1 MKKQF
6 ILSLLLLSVVTAGGK
21 TIHKVSNPEY
31 VAMQQGTMEIVS
43 VKTTEEATTITFKYL
58 GEGFHQFVPDI
69 HLVDEQDKHYEL
81 IGQKGFSEDS
91 LKNLKP
97 KKKGKYELRFKPLP
111 TETRIF
117 DLIEDAY
124 YMGATRYYGIREKG
138 APFTVSNPLPHN
150 EGNASLP
157 DIDFKV
163 DSTIV
168 TGHIVGYNPEES
180 TLKGIVFSQPSYSFR
195 TSIERPSA
203 KFDKD
208 GNFQMKLSVCGPT
221 WTHLVVSP
229 SGMFVPVM
237 LYPGDSIHLNIDL
250 EAENRITYNS
260 QKQKDFSKLMQC
272 APIMSTFHNVLEQD
286 TLHYHRLTS
295 ESVNKRFEDYDELSL
310 YLSGKYGLNR
320 VETEMLRSHLS
331 TMIAID
337 VAAITSY
344 YLFKKYPRPT
354 SNDEVWEWKKV
365 ESSYFNSIG
374 KVRAESNAFLTTP
387 NWSELL
393 STHHLFENP
402 QFFTLFYNSLEN
414 VYTENSEDAYTIKD
428 LLNTILKRLRE
439 YRQKGDDDSIFEQA
453 FLLCFSSALPVNI
466 PTTENQL
473 TRISN
478 NFNQYR
484 QLFFHPSV
492 VRMVGTI
499 INEWEQK
506 AYQELEEQEYR
517 NSLNKKQ

>member
-6 ILSLLLLSVVTAGGK
+6 ILSLLLLSVVAAEGK

-31 VAMQQGTMEIVS
+31 VALLHGTMEIAS
-43 VKTTEEATTITFKYL
+43 VKTTEEATTITFQYP
-58 GEGFHQFVPDI
+58 GEGFYQFVPDI
-69 HLVDEQDKHYEL
+69 HLVDEQGKHYDL

-97 KKKGKYELRFKPLP
+97 KKKGKYELHFEPLP
-111 TETRIF
+111 ADTRIF

-124 YMGATRYYGIREKG
+124 EMGATRYYGIREKNV
-138 APFTVSNPLPHN
+138 PFTVSNPLPHN
-150 EGNASLP
+150 EGEASLP

-168 TGHIVGYNPEES
+168 TGHIVGYNPEKS
-180 TLKGIVFSQPSYSFR
+180 NLKGMLFTQPSYYFR
-195 TSIERPSA
+195 ANQQRPTA
-203 KFDKD
+203 QFDKD
-208 GNFQMKLSVCGPT
+208 GNFQMRFSVCGPT
-221 WTHLVVSP
+221 WTHLVISP
-229 SGMFVPVM
+229 NGMFVPIM
-237 LYPGDSIHLNIDL
+237 LYPGDSIHISIDL
-250 EAENRITYNS
+250 EAENKITYNS

-272 APIMSTFHNVLEQD
+272 APIMSTFHNVRNQD
-286 TLHYHRLTS
+286 TLYYHRLTP
-295 ESVNKRFEDYDELSL
+295 ESVTKRFDDFDTLAL

-354 SNDEVWEWKKV
+354 SNDEVWEWEKV
-365 ESSYFNSIG
+365 KSSYFNSIS

-393 STHHLFENP
+393 STHHLHENP
-402 QFFTLFYNSLEN
+402 EFFTLFYNTLNKAHTESSEN
-414 VYTENSEDAYTIKD
+414 VFSIKD
-428 LLNTILKRLRE
+428 LIEPTLKLLQE
-439 YRQKGDDDSIFEQA
+439 YRQKGDNDCIFEQA
-453 FLLCFSSALPVNI
+453 YLLCLSSALPFNI
-466 PTTENQL
+466 PTADNHL

-478 NFNQYR
+478 NYSQFK
-484 QLFFHPSV
+484 QLFYHPSI
-492 VRMVGTI
+492 VRIAGQI
-499 INEWEQK
+499 INEWEQES
-506 AYQELEEQEYR
+506 YQELEEQEYR
-517 NSLNKKQ
+517 NRLNNKR